1 LSELYLLFPSLHPGL
16 RLQRALWSCKDFE
29 ESNRNIL
36 RRRCGLEMKCI
47 HERVIA
53 IFIMLHAPLAALSQ
67 QAPAAPEQPWQATP
81 KTQPSVPPPH
91 VPTFVP
97 DPLKIY
103 TLPELVDIAEQN
115 NPDTRVAWENA
126 KARAADLGVSKASL
140 YPTLAALALAQT
152 YRIDLFFSPDYYR
165 QTVGTFSPTLVLD
178 YIIFDFGRRL
188 QVVAISRSNLLAA
201 NFLFNDTH
209 RKIIFQVMAAYYRV
223 LNSKGQEDAQ
233 EANLKNAQTVQ
244 AAAEA
249 RLHEG
254 LATLP
259 DVLEARSAAA
269 QADYDLQAAIG
280 ATEIAHGD
288 LATALGISPTSRF
301 QVEGIQHL
309 TIPQDLTD
317 TVETSIDRAL
327 AQRPDLMQQVEQ
339 LRAAGAEIKAAKTAY
354 LPTLSIDGS
363 GGLSRSYGQQNLTPG
378 VYSPTQETWDA
389 RLSLT
394 WNLFDGFAR
403 ENRLARAKADQKQ
416 AAAEV
421 DAIRDQ
427 VENQVWSAYSTAR
440 TALRQQKA
448 AAALL
453 AAASESYDAALQSY
467 NFGVRSQIDVVSAQ
481 RTLAVAR
488 TADVSART
496 QLLTGI
502 AALAFQTGDLLHHA
516 KGP

>member
-1 LSELYLLFPSLHPGL
+1 MKNICA
-16 RLQRALWSCKDFE
+16 RLVV
-29 ESNRNIL
+29 IL
-36 RRRCGLEMKCI
+36 ITLQASRICI
-47 HERVIA
+47 
-53 IFIMLHAPLAALSQ
+53 SQ
-67 QAPAAPEQPWQATP
+67 QAPAAPQRPWEVTPSMQPGIP
-81 KTQPSVPPPH
+81 LRRVPA
-91 VPTFVP
+91 FVP
-97 DPLKIY
+97 DPLKMY
-103 TLPELVDIAEQN
+103 TLSELVDIAEQN

-126 KARAADLGVSKASL
+126 KARAADLGLSKASL

-152 YRIDLFFSPDYYR
+152 DRIDLFFSPTYYR
-165 QTVGTFSPTLVLD
+165 QTSGTFSPVLVLD

-188 QVVAISRSNLLAA
+188 QGVAISRSNLLAA
-201 NFLFNDTH
+201 DFLFNDTH
-209 RKIIFQVMAAYYRV
+209 RKIIFQVMGAYYRV

-233 EANLKNAQTVQ
+233 EANLKNAQTVEN
-244 AAAEA
+244 AAEA

-288 LATALGISPTSRF
+288 LATALGISPTSPF
-301 QVEGIQHL
+301 QVESIEHL
-309 TIPQDLTD
+309 TIPQELTD
-317 TVETSIDRAL
+317 TVENSIDRAL

-363 GGLSRSYGQQNLTPG
+363 GGLARTYAQQNLAPG

-403 ENRLARAKADQKQ
+403 ESRLARAKADQKQ
-416 AAAEV
+416 AAAQV
-421 DAIRDQ
+421 DGIRDQ

-440 TALRQQKA
+440 TALREQKA

-453 AAASESYDAALQSY
+453 AAASESYNAALQSY
-467 NFGVRSQIDVVSAQ
+467 NYGVRSQIDVVSAQ
-481 RTLAVAR
+481 RALAVAR
-488 TADVSART
+488 TADVTART

-502 AALAFQTGDLLHHA
+502 AALAFQTGDLLHA

>member
-1 LSELYLLFPSLHPGL
+1 
-16 RLQRALWSCKDFE
+16 
-29 ESNRNIL
+29 
-36 RRRCGLEMKCI
+36 MKCF
-47 HERVIA
+47 HERVFVIFVMLGAPLIA
-53 IFIMLHAPLAALSQ
+53 ICQ
-67 QAPAAPEQPWQATP
+67 QAPAAPDRPWEGTP
-81 KTQPSVPPPH
+81 KMQPGVPPRHSP
-91 VPTFVP
+91 VFVP
-97 DPLKIY
+97 DPLKVH
-103 TLPELVDIAEQN
+103 TLPELVDVAKQN
-115 NPDTRVAWENA
+115 NPETRVAWENA
-126 KARAADLGVSKASL
+126 KARAAELGVSKASL
-140 YPTLAALALAQT
+140 YPTLAAVALADTNRSQ
-152 YRIDLFFSPDYYR
+152 LFFSPDYFR
-165 QTVGTFSPTLVLD
+165 QTSGTFSPVLVLD
-178 YIIFDFGRRL
+178 YTIFDFGRRL
-188 QVVAISRSNLLAA
+188 QEVAISRSNLLAA

-223 LNSKGQEDAQ
+223 LNGKGQEAAQ

-244 AAAEA
+244 NAAEA

-259 DVLEARSAAA
+259 DVLEARNATA

-288 LATALGISPTSRF
+288 LATALGISPTSKF
-301 QVEGIQHL
+301 QVESIQNL

-327 AQRPDLMQQVEQ
+327 GQRPDLMQQVEQ

-354 LPTLSIDGS
+354 LPTLSFNGN
-363 GGLSRSYGQQNLTPG
+363 GGLAHIYAQQNFGPG
-378 VYSPTQETWDA
+378 LYSPNQETWDE

-403 ENRLARAKADQKQ
+403 ENRLAKAKADQKQ

-421 DAIRDQ
+421 DAVRDR

-453 AAASESYDAALQSY
+453 AAAS
-467 NFGVRSQIDVVSAQ
+467 
-481 RTLAVAR
+481 
-488 TADVSART
+488 
-496 QLLTGI
+496 
-502 AALAFQTGDLLHHA
+502 
-516 KGP
+516 

>member
-1 LSELYLLFPSLHPGL
+1 
-16 RLQRALWSCKDFE
+16 
-29 ESNRNIL
+29 
-36 RRRCGLEMKCI
+36 MKCFQ
-47 HERVIA
+47 ERIFVI
-53 IFIMLHAPLAALSQ
+53 LLLLCAPLVAVSQ
-67 QAPAAPEQPWQATP
+67 QAPAAPDRPWEVTP
-81 KTQPSVPPPH
+81 KMQPPVLPRQSPA
-91 VPTFVP
+91 FVP
-97 DPLKIY
+97 DPLKVY
-103 TLPELVDIAEQN
+103 TLPELVDVAEQN
-115 NPDTRVAWENA
+115 NPETRVAWENA
-126 KARAADLGVSKASL
+126 KARAAELGVSKASL
-140 YPTLAALALAQT
+140 YPTLAAVALADTNRSQ
-152 YRIDLFFSPDYYR
+152 LFFSPQFYR
-165 QTVGTFSPTLVLD
+165 QTSGTFSPVLVLN
-178 YIIFDFGRRL
+178 YVIFDFGRRL
-188 QVVAISRSNLLAA
+188 QEVAISRSNLLAA

-244 AAAEA
+244 DAAEA

-288 LATALGISPTSRF
+288 LATALGISPTSQF
-301 QVEGIQHL
+301 QVESIQKL
-309 TIPQDLTD
+309 TIPQDLSD
-317 TVETSIDRAL
+317 PVETSIDRAL

-339 LRAAGAEIKAAKTAY
+339 LRAASAEIKAAKTAY
-354 LPTLSIDGS
+354 LPTLSFDGN
-363 GGLSRSYGQQNLTPG
+363 GGLAHIYAQQNFGPG
-378 VYSPTQETWDA
+378 LYSPNQETWDA
-389 RLSLT
+389 KLSLT
-394 WNLFDGFAR
+394 WNLFDGLAR
-403 ENRLARAKADQKQ
+403 ENRLAKAKADQKQ

-421 DAIRDQ
+421 DAVRDQ

-453 AAASESYDAALQSY
+453 SAASESYDAALQSY
-467 NFGVRSQIDVVSAQ
+467 NYGVRSQIDVVSAQ
-481 RTLAVAR
+481 RALAAAR

-502 AALAFQTGDLLHHA
+502 ASLAFQTGDLLHHA

>member
-1 LSELYLLFPSLHPGL
+1 MASFHQRAITLFILLPWPLVAFGQQAPPAPQRPWQGTANSQPVVPSLHS
-16 RLQRALWSCKDFE
+16 AF
-29 ESNRNIL
+29 
-36 RRRCGLEMKCI
+36 
-47 HERVIA
+47 A
-53 IFIMLHAPLAALSQ
+53 
-67 QAPAAPEQPWQATP
+67 
-81 KTQPSVPPPH
+81 
-91 VPTFVP
+91 P
-97 DPLKIY
+97 DPSKIY
-103 TLPELVDIAEQN
+103 TLPELVDIAERN

-126 KARAADLGVSKASL
+126 KARAADLGISKASL
-140 YPTLAALALAQT
+140 YPTVAALALAQSQ
-152 YRIDLFFSPDYYR
+152 RIDLLFAPNYYR
-165 QTVGTFSPTLVLD
+165 QTTGTFSPVLVVD
-178 YIIFDFGRRL
+178 YVIFDFGRRSDE
-188 QVVAISRSNLLAA
+188 VAISRSNLLAA

-209 RKIIFQVMAAYYRV
+209 RKIIFQVMEAYYRL

-244 AAAEA
+244 DAAEA

-259 DVLEARSAAA
+259 DVLEARSATA

-301 QVEGIQHL
+301 QVESIQEL
-309 TIPQDLTD
+309 NLPQALPD
-317 TVETSIDRAL
+317 TVEKSIDRAL

-339 LRAAGAEIKAAKTAY
+339 LRAAGAEIKAAKTEY
-354 LPTLSIDGS
+354 LPTLSFDGS
-363 GGLSRSYGQQNLTPG
+363 GGLARTYGEQNQLPG
-378 VYSPTQETWDA
+378 IYSPTQETWDA

-403 ENRLARAKADQKQ
+403 ESRLARAKADQKQ
-416 AAAEV
+416 AAAAV

-440 TALRQQKA
+440 TALRQQRA

-467 NFGVRSQIDVVSAQ
+467 NYGVRSQIDVVSAQ
-481 RTLAVAR
+481 RALAVAR
-488 TADVSART
+488 TADVSARA
-496 QLLTGI
+496 QLLTSV
-502 AALAFQTGDLLHHA
+502 AALAFQTGDLLHA